1 MGEHGIT
8 HTKRGTSQVPGRITV
23 KFDIK
28 KEVRNRKTRMEKVV
42 TKDK

>member
-1 MGEHGIT
+1 MEKNGIT
-8 HTKRGTSQVPGRITV
+8 NTKRGSSQVPGRITV